1 MDPQLSQ
8 NCHELLLICF
18 FFSLLSKELQEGHQS
33 NLDFFFFG
41 EFNMEFVLLNSRL
54 HFKIFPLVFQSNA
67 GVPWSAGVQAGI
79 SI

>member
-1 MDPQLSQ
+1 
-8 NCHELLLICF
+8 
-18 FFSLLSKELQEGHQS
+18 
-33 NLDFFFFG
+33 
-41 EFNMEFVLLNSRL
+41 MEFVLLNSRL